1 MRKFYTLSFMVI
13 IVLVLSA
20 CSSEKFKA
28 DYKLEI
34 EPFAFTNQ
42 DNEEVTLEDLKGE
55 VWLAQFVFSNCTT
68 ACGPMMVNM
77 AQVQDKLVEEDVQD
91 YKIVSFSVDPDFDTP
106 EVLQSYLDVFNPS
119 DPSKWEMLTGYKKEK
134 IAEIAR
140 KSFATLVIDEPG
152 TDQVTHGTSFA
163 LVNQEGIVVKLYAG
177 LDDVPYEEIV
187 TDMKALI
194 KQGA

>member
-13 IVLVLSA
+13 VVLVLSA

-42 DNEEVTLEDLKGE
+42 HNEEVTLEDLKGE

-77 AQVQDKLVEEDVQD
+77 AEVQDNLMEEDVED
-91 YKIVSFSVDPDFDTP
+91 YKIVSFSVDPNFDTP
-106 EVLQSYLDVFNPS
+106 EVLLDYLSVFDPS
-119 DPSKWEMLTGYKKEK
+119 DESKWELLTGYKQDK
-134 IAEIAR
+134 ISEIAR

-152 TDQVTHGTSFA
+152 SDQVNHGTSFA
-163 LVNQEGIVVKLYAG
+163 LVNQDGLVVKLYDG
-177 LDDVPYEEIV
+177 LNDVPYETIV
-187 TDMKALI
+187 RDMKALI